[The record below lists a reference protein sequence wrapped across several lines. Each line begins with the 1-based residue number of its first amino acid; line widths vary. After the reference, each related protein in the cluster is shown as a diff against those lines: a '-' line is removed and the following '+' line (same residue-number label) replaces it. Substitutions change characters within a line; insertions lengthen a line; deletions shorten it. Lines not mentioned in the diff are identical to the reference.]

1 MLKRDLN
8 FCFTQIYKI
17 REYNEN
23 TQKIVQTNCCKD
35 NIVETSASWQATWEL
50 LKSFFTNI
58 LGVLSIQKPTVPKS
72 RQYVI

>member
-1 MLKRDLN
+1 MKILKR
-8 FCFTQIYKI
+8 
-17 REYNEN
+17 
-23 TQKIVQTNCCKD
+23 IVQTHCCKD

-50 LKSFFTNI
+50 LKCFFTNI